1 MKYLNERNEDWKEYW
16 SGEDSRVYFVHGKDN
31 IPFHTVVFP
40 AILCGIGIN
49 DSNLRMISS
58 EHLKLEGKS
67 FSAGKNWALR
77 TNYIIK
83 NYNVDS
89 FRYYLM
95 LNSPEN
101 NDTDFSWREY
111 INLNN
116 NYLVD
121 VISNYVEGIINFSRK
136 NYGPRI
142 PYGIIDNDLKNEILD
157 LYFSVGDDIELG
169 CFNSA
174 LNNIMTFCKKAS
186 RNFNENLLGSMIEK
200 NAKEC
205 RNIVYT
211 NIQIVANL
219 SNLLEPFMP
228 NVCKKIREGLSINKP
243 IWSFIE
249 KRDCILKQVDLEIK
263 KIDKKRVTEELLR
276 LKEIKKTR
284 A

>member
-116 NYLVD
+116 NDLVD
-121 VISNYVEGIINFSRK
+121 VISNYVEGVINFSRK

-186 RNFNENLLGSMIEK
+186 RNFNENLLWSMIEK
-200 NAKEC
+200 NPKEC

-219 SNLLEPFMP
+219 SNLLESVIP
-228 NVCKKIREGLSINKP
+228 NVCKKIREELSIN
-243 IWSFIE
+243 
-249 KRDCILKQVDLEIK
+249 
-263 KIDKKRVTEELLR
+263 ELY
-276 LKEIKKTR
+276 R
-284 A
+284 AL